1 MSSDD
6 NCAGHTPEASDNR
19 SSRVYLVP
27 PLATVKERE
36 RETDRVEE
44 RPTTK
49 TYRMMMMMMRVANRH
64 Y

>member
-36 RETDRVEE
+36 GERVGERETGESHRVEE
-44 RPTTK
+44 
-49 TYRMMMMMMRVANRH
+49 
-64 Y
+64 